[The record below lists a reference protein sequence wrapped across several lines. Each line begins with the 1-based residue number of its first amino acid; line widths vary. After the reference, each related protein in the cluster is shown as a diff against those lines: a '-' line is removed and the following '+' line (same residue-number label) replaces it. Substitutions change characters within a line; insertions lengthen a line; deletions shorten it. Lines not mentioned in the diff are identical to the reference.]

1 MPSRYHSTNNPSWR
15 TLPCGEHPQRHRRPP
30 SRSPCM
36 RSPDRPHG
44 RPGRWRWCSARSWSR
59 NAGRNCRGVPHPG
72 HRIVVPC
79 KILDVLMVRDM
90 LIRHRHLAP
99 TDAGSDVRHAV
110 VIPNLLVLIVG
121 IVLAVL
127 SRVHHYFVPGVLIG
141 CDERAVILCR

>member
-1 MPSRYHSTNNPSWR
+1 
-15 TLPCGEHPQRHRRPP
+15 
-30 SRSPCM
+30 
-36 RSPDRPHG
+36 
-44 RPGRWRWCSARSWSR
+44 
-59 NAGRNCRGVPHPG
+59 
-72 HRIVVPC
+72 
-79 KILDVLMVRDM
+79 MVRDM

-141 CDERAVILCR
+141 CDERAVTVGRNHLVPLKERTLVEFPIEYKSLIPCPKPI